1 MRLSVRSAADETR
14 SWLLVRQ
21 GFWIQA
27 LGLMDILWTDAIAF
41 HIYCLIVLN
50 FTFKKAEKMFKYYLI
65 ITITTSLFLAV
76 CLWLGGTYS
85 FTSLWCWIENWN
97 LKFYCFYSF
106 VMATALFIA
115 YVHVRVSRVISRDF
129 KTLLNKGYKKDLV
142 HINNKVTQVL
152 IIFLITHFF
161 GLLNRAVESGLG
173 QTCTAT
179 AVLQVRHSPPTSGRP
194 GCCWLGSP

>member
-1 MRLSVRSAADETR
+1 M
-14 SWLLVRQ
+14 
-21 GFWIQA
+21 
-27 LGLMDILWTDAIAF
+27 MDILWTDAIAF

-65 ITITTSLFLAV
+65 VTIGVSVVFAM
-76 CLWLGGTYS
+76 CLWLRDTYS
-85 FTSLWCWIENWN
+85 YTSLWCWIDDWN

-106 VMATALFIA
+106 VIATAIFIG
-115 YVHVRVSRVISRDF
+115 YVQLRVSRVINRDF

-173 QTCTAT
+173 EAFAFT
-179 AVLQVRHSPPTSGRP
+179 AVLQASPTSGTTTPCHVYSIVHKLFKGVDAALCRVFDWP
-194 GCCWLGSP
+194 RRC